1 MFRRTGM
8 SKLKTKGYGK
18 ERVAKSNRM
27 KSGPREDVPSSARAT
42 GKSTRPSAAK
52 NTKAKKS
59 VTPVGKPQTKRP
71 TRQKPPHSKVDKVTK
86 GMRETM
92 TRKGGVAEGSSTTV
106 GDAQKKNRDTY
117 VGKDGRKK
125 AAVTREQL
133 EASGHKTLG
142 AYLNARNAARKDK

>member
-27 KSGPREDVPSSARAT
+27 KSGPREDVPSSARA
-42 GKSTRPSAAK
+42 
-52 NTKAKKS
+52 
-59 VTPVGKPQTKRP
+59 TKRP